1 MYKEQIAAATAH
13 FAQILE
19 QQLKRVERMKQEDT
33 FIDFQELPRI
43 VIGIVG
49 GDGIGPY
56 IAAQTQRILEQLLA
70 NEIRAG
76 KVELRT
82 IDGLT
87 IENRIAHMESI
98 PKAVLEELR
107 QCHVV
112 LKGPT
117 TTPDQSADMP
127 NIESA
132 NVSMRREFDLFAN
145 IRPVRVP
152 ELNIDWMFFR
162 ENTEGEYVLGSQG
175 FDVTPDLAVDFKV
188 TTTQGS
194 ERIIRAAFEYA
205 KKHGKKRVTVVTK
218 ANVVKTTDGKFLSI
232 AKQIAAEY
240 PEITCDDWYIDI
252 MTAKLIDPS
261 RRSDFEVLVMP
272 NLYGDILTDEAA
284 QIQGGVG
291 TAGSANIG
299 TKYAMF
305 EAIHGSAPRM
315 VAEGRAQY
323 ADPSSLI
330 KAAVMML
337 EHIGY
342 NEQGEQLQMALD
354 ICSQFERKVK
364 LTGRS
369 DGATNEAYTD
379 YILATLENPQL
390 ADVYQRY
397 LAEVAAKRISPKR
410 DPFWFNLPDAGLP

>member
-56 IAAQTQRILEQLLA
+56 IAAQTKRILEQLLA

-397 LAEVAAKRISPKR
+397 LAEAVSKTDLA
-410 DPFWFNLPDAGLP
+410 

>member
-205 KKHGKKRVTVVTK
+205 KNTVK
-218 ANVVKTTDGKFLSI
+218 SG
-232 AKQIAAEY
+232 
-240 PEITCDDWYIDI
+240 
-252 MTAKLIDPS
+252 
-261 RRSDFEVLVMP
+261 
-272 NLYGDILTDEAA
+272 
-284 QIQGGVG
+284 
-291 TAGSANIG
+291 
-299 TKYAMF
+299 
-305 EAIHGSAPRM
+305 
-315 VAEGRAQY
+315 
-323 ADPSSLI
+323 
-330 KAAVMML
+330 
-337 EHIGY
+337 
-342 NEQGEQLQMALD
+342 LQ
-354 ICSQFERKVK
+354 
-364 LTGRS
+364 
-369 DGATNEAYTD
+369 
-379 YILATLENPQL
+379 
-390 ADVYQRY
+390 
-397 LAEVAAKRISPKR
+397 
-410 DPFWFNLPDAGLP
+410 

>member
-56 IAAQTQRILEQLLA
+56 IAAQTQRILEQLLV

-397 LAEVAAKRISPKR
+397 LAEAVSKTDLA
-410 DPFWFNLPDAGLP
+410 